1 MTYGSSAPPPSPSPP
16 PLTLAPTSPTTAPEF
31 MSPLAND
38 DEWVEASHEDT
49 PLRYRVI
56 NNMIGVALVPGQAA
70 CEFDMMRRLCAAAT

>member
-1 MTYGSSAPPPSPSPP
+1 
-16 PLTLAPTSPTTAPEF
+16 

-56 NNMIGVALVPGQAA
+56 NNMISVALVPGQAA